1 MRQILEKGS
10 GREPEQ
16 PGSRGEKEV
25 TLKVTEGFLEELE
38 FPVDHKE
45 IGRIWVGG
53 EDRGWQSGGGNSNG
67 KGGEPEKSLG
77 AAESLQREP
86 AREEVSLLEETGTSG
101 SWGPGVGKTGSWW
114 RY

>member
-10 GREPEQ
+10 GREPEE

-53 EDRGWQSGGGNSNG
+53 EDRG
-67 KGGEPEKSLG
+67 
-77 AAESLQREP
+77 
-86 AREEVSLLEETGTSG
+86 
-101 SWGPGVGKTGSWW
+101 
-114 RY
+114 